1 MSLFSGLQR
10 KTGNAP
16 GTYESTL
23 CAIRQ
28 NVEKRVSG
36 KSNPED
42 HTDDKGFRT
51 QQEHPNG
58 HSAEPV
64 IFKYAAF
71 PNQSVLKQKDSHKSE
86 GSGREPRAIR
96 MRMRMKKQA

>member
-1 MSLFSGLQR
+1 MTKGLGLNR
-10 KTGNAP
+10 
-16 GTYESTL
+16 STL
-23 CAIRQ
+23 
-28 NVEKRVSG
+28 
-36 KSNPED
+36 
-42 HTDDKGFRT
+42 
-51 QQEHPNG
+51 NG

-96 MRMRMKKQA
+96 MRMRMRKQA